1 MSRPGG
7 GLERWGAVALLAAVT
22 LPPLDARADGT
33 WCRWQDIEVEARA
46 VAPSTGATLERPNL
60 SLRLGE
66 GTFYPLRACDRRVGL
81 IWLGDGEVE
90 VGSPG
95 PQRAPLLHLSS
106 PDLPGTVLLD
116 AVFLVASDGAVDEL
130 LAQSEGLRDEP
141 TPPGV
146 FAMAQQRSAAL
157 DPTRPTGWTP
167 PGEVLAAPLPE
178 LGGAL
183 VDLRTEAVRWN
194 QPGNPLERPTP
205 WLSWLWAPSGPL
217 GAPGEP
223 GLLLRRAVGT
233 VEHRILAA
241 FPAPE
246 TLSDAR
252 SPFALGDTGGW
263 RVLEAALSVRAEGPL
278 GAERTLEDLGVT
290 SVLALS
296 GGIGRPPFV
305 PLQLAEGY
313 ARRLDE
319 QWSDLEVLG
328 VTVPADTPEGWAPAP
343 WLRSGDRLWV
353 EVAPGPSATL
363 RVQTEGRL
371 LETQGRTAI
380 RPLSSSEDWYPRSWS
395 FAPHQVTTVVAMPR
409 FWDVAAT
416 GHRIGEE
423 DDGRRRTVT
432 SRSAGPV
439 PGAALVFGDMRSEV
453 VRPAGPGV
461 PLVRVHRNP
470 ELPAPNARIGSELEE
485 WLPRLAALL
494 GPYRGTELELLE
506 RGPATWG
513 DPDEPGVITLPAF
526 DSPPNR
532 LVTTRAGRDS
542 LLEAIT
548 RQWLTAGRPRPDY
561 HELWLLEGLVTWAS
575 CLVLEEGG
583 QGARCHGRLA
593 GLRRQWVDGM
603 TPGGLGAASPDALEM
618 LAGAVWHDA
627 SAPSGP
633 SNRWMRGP
641 LVWHS
646 LRLLVGD
653 DVVRRSLRLLMETD
667 EVLTLERALVA
678 VQDTAGADLRAFVY
692 GWVLNTPPLPVAHL
706 EYRLV
711 EDGDGW
717 ALEGTGWVDDGRGTD
732 RKLPLPTPILL
743 GFRQGKELAVQR
755 LLFSE
760 QPARFRIGGL
770 AERPRSVELDPGNT
784 FPGRVEARRVD

>member
-1 MSRPGG
+1 MSPSGG
-7 GLERWGAVALLAAVT
+7 GFERWGAVALLAVVA
-22 LPPLDARADGT
+22 LPPLDAHAEGT

-46 VAPSTGATLERPNL
+46 VAPSSGATLQRPNL

-81 IWLGDGEVE
+81 IWLGEGEAE

-116 AVFLVASDGAVDEL
+116 ALFLVASDGAVDEL
-130 LAQSEGLRDEP
+130 LAQSDGVRDEP
-141 TPPGV
+141 TPPNV
-146 FAMAQQRSAAL
+146 FALAQQRSAAL

-183 VDLRTEAVRWN
+183 IDLRTEAVRWV
-194 QPGNPLERPTP
+194 QPGNPLEKPTP

-233 VEHRILAA
+233 AEQRIFAA
-241 FPAPE
+241 FPHPE
-246 TLSDAR
+246 TLSTTR
-252 SPFALGDTGGW
+252 SPFAVAAVEGW
-263 RVLEAALSVRAEGPL
+263 RVVEAALSVQVEGPL
-278 GAERTLEDLGVT
+278 GPERTLEGLAVT
-290 SVLALS
+290 SVLALA
-296 GGIGRPPFV
+296 GGDGQPPFV
-305 PLQLAEGY
+305 PLRLEEGY

-328 VTVPADTPEGWAPAP
+328 VAVPSDTPDEWTPAP

-363 RVQTEGRL
+363 RVRTEGRL

-380 RPLSSSEDWYPRSWS
+380 RPLVAAEDWYPRSWS
-395 FAPHQVTTVVAMPR
+395 FAPHQVTSVVVMPR

-423 DDGRRRTVT
+423 DDGRLRSVT

-439 PGAALVFGDMRSEV
+439 RGAALVFGDVRTEV
-453 VRPAGPGV
+453 VRPSAPGV

-470 ELPAPNARIGSELEE
+470 ELPALNARIDSELDE
-485 WLPRLAALL
+485 WLPRIQAVL
-494 GPYRGTELELLE
+494 GPFRGTELELVE

-513 DPDEPGVITLPAF
+513 DPDEPGVITLAAF

-532 LVTTRAGRDS
+532 LVTSRAGRDS
-542 LLEAIT
+542 LIEALT
-548 RQWLTAGRPRPDY
+548 RQWLIAGRPQGQY
-561 HELWLLEGLVTWAS
+561 HELWLQEGLVTWAS
-575 CLVLEEGG
+575 CLVLESGG
-583 QGARCHGRLA
+583 QGGRCHGRLV
-593 GLRRQWVDGM
+593 GLRQSWVDEM
-603 TPGGLGAASPDALEM
+603 SPGGLGAASPDALEM

-627 SAPSGP
+627 AAPAGT
-633 SNRWMRGP
+633 SNRWARGP

-653 DVVRRSLRLLMETD
+653 DVVRQSLKTLMETD
-667 EVLTLERALVA
+667 QVLTLERALVA
-678 VQDTAGADLRAFVY
+678 VQDAAGADLRAFIY
-692 GWVLNTPPLPVAHL
+692 GWIFNTPPLPVAHL
-706 EYRLV
+706 EYRIV
-711 EDGDGW
+711 EEGDGW
-717 ALEGTGWVDDGRGTD
+717 ALEGEGWVDDGRETD
-732 RKLPLPTPILL
+732 RKLPLPTPLLL

-755 LLFSE
+755 LVLSE
-760 QPARFRIGGL
+760 QRARFRIGGL
-770 AERPRSVELDPGNT
+770 SERPRAVELDPGKT